1 MKYEI
6 INMSDECYITSE
18 NEDVAKFCC
27 LFVGEG
33 HYALKN
39 AETKETVLP
48 LFILSAEGELQDY
61 LKRNFGEA
69 KQFIKDNYQAILDC
83 CDSFEY
89 ARERTS
95 LNNIEL
101 QFKNFKLIIER
112 NFGQKGE

>member
-6 INMSDECYITSE
+6 INMSDECYITSD
-18 NEDVAKFCC
+18 NESVAKFCC

-33 HYALKN
+33 HYALLN
-39 AETKETVLP
+39 TEKETVLP
-48 LFILSAEGELQDY
+48 LFIFSKKGEVENY
-61 LKRNFGEA
+61 LKTNFGEA

-101 QFKNFKLIIER
+101 QFKNFKLIIEK